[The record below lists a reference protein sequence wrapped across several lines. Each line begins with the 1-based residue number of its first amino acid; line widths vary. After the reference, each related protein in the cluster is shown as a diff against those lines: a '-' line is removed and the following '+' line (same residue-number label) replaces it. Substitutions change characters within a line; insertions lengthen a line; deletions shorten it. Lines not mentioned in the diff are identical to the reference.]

1 MVGKS
6 LSRGRFDLRLLFAI
20 LLMLATTATAVAERR
35 VALVIAEDDYRL
47 VRPLANPV
55 NDGEAMEAALKKLGF
70 EVVLETNRDLR
81 RMRRAL
87 DDFREDAKGADVAL
101 VYFSGHGFEI
111 SGDNRLLPVDADA
124 SSLDQLEKTSLPL
137 EEVRDAVAATAKVG
151 LIVLDACRSDPFT
164 GGSGDGRGAT
174 SLIKDLVDKIKPG
187 LGRVGKAENILFA
200 FSAAPGET
208 AADGTGAN
216 SPFTVALTK
225 YLGTDGLEIR
235 SVLTLVQQEVYD
247 LSRGKQLP
255 YVESGLPKLFFASA
269 AKEQL
274 PERERLLLA
283 MADVTPEMRGAVE
296 RVASDADM
304 PLAPLYGA
312 LISSDTSH
320 LSGESLD
327 AKLRE
332 AADAFVKVRGEMK
345 TLAADDPQVTELR
358 RQAEE
363 QLALGAFDGAR
374 VILAKAADVDN
385 VSRQALKAN
394 FVSRTLSEAATRFL
408 SGGAARATLDYAT
421 AIKDYETVLAL
432 YGEAGQTSLSLE
444 QADRQSRTLEELGI
458 LYTTIGKTDAAGR
471 AFAALVANLEQRAR
485 QETDPSVK
493 RDLAIGHIK
502 FANIKMAQGDLP
514 ASLQNY
520 EAARDML
527 QGLTTNVPDKKDWLG
542 DLAMAHD
549 KIGNVLATQGDVGA
563 AAQAY
568 RQSLS
573 IKQQLADAEPN
584 SVYLLRDLTITYD
597 EIGGLARTAGQL
609 DGAQTAFEESLRI
622 RLALA
627 QNNPDDPRHQRA
639 VSVSYTRIGD
649 VLRERGD
656 AGGALDAYNKSQ
668 IIAEALV
675 RRDSNDTDLKRDLSV
690 GYAKIG
696 NAYGDQKDW
705 PLALEAYQQALAT
718 ARDLAASD
726 PGNTDWQRDLSV
738 CLEKIA
744 GVFDAQGDIAG
755 ALQNYQDS
763 LVIADRLANLDPGNS
778 DWQRDLSI
786 TFEEIGL
793 LETKQRHYEGS
804 KKAFEASLAIRQR
817 LALSDPDNAIWQFD
831 LVQAYINYAY
841 VAKNP
846 KAVLSQALDLTLE
859 LDRTGKLAPR
869 DKPTIKYLRGLLAKL
884 KAAKK

>member
-1 MVGKS
+1 
-6 LSRGRFDLRLLFAI
+6 
-20 LLMLATTATAVAERR
+20 MLATTATAVAERR

-101 VYFSGHGFEI
+101 VYFSGHGVEI

-124 SSLDQLEKTSLPL
+124 SSLDRLEKTSLPL
-137 EEVRDAVAATAKVG
+137 EEVRGAVAATAKVG

-216 SPFTVALTK
+216 SPFTAALTK

-312 LISSDTSH
+312 LISSDISH

-394 FVSRTLSEAATRFL
+394 FVSRTLSEAATLFL

-421 AIKDYETVLAL
+421 AIKDYETVLSL

-458 LYTTIGKTDAAGR
+458 LYTTVGNTDAAGR

-527 QGLTTNVPDKKDWLG
+527 QGLTTDVPDKKDWLG

-568 RQSLS
+568 QQSLS

-656 AGGALDAYNKSQ
+656 AAGALDAYNKSQ

-718 ARDLAASD
+718 ARDLAARD

-744 GVFDAQGDIAG
+744 GVFDAQGNIAG

-763 LVIADRLANLDPGNS
+763 LVIANRLANLDPGNS

>member
-1 MVGKS
+1 
-6 LSRGRFDLRLLFAI
+6 
-20 LLMLATTATAVAERR
+20 MLATTATAVAERR
-35 VALVIAEDDYRL
+35 VALVIADDDYRL
-47 VRPLANPV
+47 VRKLSNPV

-70 EVVLETNRDLR
+70 EVTLETNRDLR

-101 VYFSGHGFEI
+101 VYFSGHGVEI

-151 LIVLDACRSDPFT
+151 LIVLDACRSDPFSGT
-164 GGSGDGRGAT
+164 SGDGRGAT
-174 SLIKDLVDKIKPG
+174 SLIKDLVDKVKPG
-187 LGRVGKAENILFA
+187 LGRIGKAENILFA

-216 SPFTVALTK
+216 SPFTAALTK

-255 YVESGLPKLFFASA
+255 YVENGLPKLFFASA

-312 LISSDTSH
+312 LISTDTSH

-327 AKLRE
+327 ARLRE
-332 AADAFVKVRGEMK
+332 AADAFVKVRDDMK
-345 TLAADDPQVTELR
+345 AFAADDPKVADLR
-358 RQAEE
+358 RQAEQ
-363 QLALGAFDGAR
+363 QLSLGAFDGAR
-374 VILAKAADVDN
+374 VILAKAADIDN
-385 VSRQALKAN
+385 VSRSTLKDK

-408 SGGAARATLDYAT
+408 SGGAARASLDYAT
-421 AIKDYETVLAL
+421 AIKDYETVLSL

-458 LYTTIGKTDAAGR
+458 LYTTVGNVEAAGR
-471 AFAALVANLEQRAR
+471 AFTALLANLEQRSR
-485 QETDPSVK
+485 QESDPSVK
-493 RDLAIGHIK
+493 RDLAISHIK
-502 FANIKMAQGDLP
+502 LANIKMAQGDLP
-514 ASLQNY
+514 ASLENY

-527 QGLTTNVPDKKDWLG
+527 RDLTAKVRDKKDWLG
-542 DLAMAHD
+542 DLATAND

-568 RQSLS
+568 QQSLA
-573 IKQQLADAEPN
+573 IKQQLANAEPN

-597 EIGGLARTAGQL
+597 EIGDLARTAGQL

-627 QNNPDDPRHQRA
+627 ENKPDDPRHQHA

-656 AGGALDAYNKSQ
+656 AAGALDAYNKSQ
-668 IIAEALV
+668 VIAEALV

-696 NAYGDQKDW
+696 KAYSDQKDW
-705 PLALEAYQQALAT
+705 PLALESFQQALAT
-718 ARDLAASD
+718 ARDLAAID

-738 CLEKIA
+738 CLEQVA
-744 GVFDAQGDIAG
+744 EVRREQGDASG

-763 LVIADRLANLDPGNS
+763 LAIADRLAKLDPANS
-778 DWQRDLSI
+778 NWQRDMSI
-786 TFEEIGL
+786 TLQKIGY
-793 LETKQRHYEGS
+793 LETDRRHFEGS
-804 KKAFEASLAIRQR
+804 KAAFEASLAIAQK
-817 LALSDPDNAIWQFD
+817 LAQSDPNNAIWQID
-831 LVQAYINYAY
+831 LARAYVAYAY
-841 VAKNP
+841 VARDP
-846 KAVLSQALDLTLE
+846 KAALTKALKLTLE
-859 LDRTGKLAPR
+859 LDRTGRLAPG
-869 DKPTIKYLRGLLAKL
+869 DKFMIKYLRNLLAHSN
-884 KAAKK
+884 ARKK

>member
-1 MVGKS
+1 M
-6 LSRGRFDLRLLFAI
+6 RLLFAL

-35 VALVIAEDDYRL
+35 VALVIADNDYRL
-47 VRPLANPV
+47 VRKLANPV
-55 NDGEAMEAALKKLGF
+55 NDGEAMEAALKTLGF

-101 VYFSGHGFEI
+101 VYFSGHGVEI

-124 SSLDQLEKTSLPL
+124 SSLDRLEKTSLPL

-174 SLIKDLVDKIKPG
+174 SLIKGLVDKIKPG

-216 SPFTVALTK
+216 SPFTAALTK

-394 FVSRTLSEAATRFL
+394 FVSRTLSEAATLFL

-421 AIKDYETVLAL
+421 AIKDYETVLSL

-458 LYTTIGKTDAAGR
+458 LYTTVGNTDAAGR

-527 QGLTTNVPDKKDWLG
+527 QGLTTDVPDKKDWLG

-568 RQSLS
+568 QQSLS

-584 SVYLLRDLTITYD
+584 SVYLLRDLTIIYD

-656 AGGALDAYNKSQ
+656 SAGALDAYNKSQ

-705 PLALEAYQQALAT
+705 PLALEAYQQARAT

-744 GVFDAQGDIAG
+744 GVFDAQGNIAG

-763 LVIADRLANLDPGNS
+763 LVIANRLANLDPGNS

-793 LETKQRHYEGS
+793 LETKQRHYDGS

-869 DKPTIKYLRGLLAKL
+869 DKPTIKYLRRLLAKL

>member
-1 MVGKS
+1 M
-6 LSRGRFDLRLLFAI
+6 RFLFTL

-35 VALVIAEDDYRL
+35 VALVIADDDYRL
-47 VRPLANPV
+47 VRKLSNPV

-101 VYFSGHGFEI
+101 VYFSGHGVEI

-151 LIVLDACRSDPFT
+151 LIVLDACRSDPFSGT
-164 GGSGDGRGAT
+164 SGDGRGAT
-174 SLIKDLVDKIKPG
+174 SLIKDLVDKVKPG
-187 LGRVGKAENILFA
+187 LGRIGKAENILFA

-208 AADGTGAN
+208 AADGSGAN
-216 SPFTVALTK
+216 SPFTAALTK
-225 YLGTDGLEIR
+225 YLGTEGLEIR

-255 YVESGLPKLFFASA
+255 YVENGLPKLFFASA

-312 LISSDTSH
+312 LISTDNSH
-320 LSGESLD
+320 FSGESLD
-327 AKLRE
+327 ARLRE
-332 AADAFVKVRGEMK
+332 AADAFVKVRDDMK
-345 TLAADDPQVTELR
+345 TLAADDPTVTALR

-363 QLALGAFDGAR
+363 QLSLGAFDGAR
-374 VILAKAADVDN
+374 VILAKAADIDN
-385 VSRQALKAN
+385 VSRNTLKSK

-408 SGGAARATLDYAT
+408 SGGAARASLDYAT
-421 AIKDYETVLAL
+421 AIKDYETVLSL

-458 LYTTIGKTDAAGR
+458 LYTTVGNVEAAGR
-471 AFAALVANLEQRAR
+471 AFTALLANLEQRAS

-502 FANIKMAQGDLP
+502 LANIKMAQGDLS

-527 QGLTTNVPDKKDWLG
+527 QDLTAKIRDKKDWLG
-542 DLAMAHD
+542 DLAMAND

-568 RQSLS
+568 QQSLA
-573 IKQQLADAEPN
+573 IKQQLAEAEPN

-597 EIGGLARTAGQL
+597 EIGDLARTAGQL

-627 QNNPDDPRHQRA
+627 ENKPDDPRHQHA

-656 AGGALDAYNKSQ
+656 AAGALDAYNKSQ
-668 IIAEALV
+668 GIAEALV
-675 RRDSNDTDLKRDLSV
+675 RRDSNNTDLKRDLSV

-696 NAYGDQKDW
+696 KAYSDQKDW
-705 PLALEAYQQALAT
+705 PLALDSFQQALAT
-718 ARDLAASD
+718 ARDLAAID

-738 CLEKIA
+738 CLEQVA
-744 GVFDAQGDIAG
+744 EVLREQGDAIG

-763 LVIADRLANLDPGNS
+763 LAIADRLAKLDPANS
-778 DWQRDLSI
+778 NWQRDMSI
-786 TFEEIGL
+786 TLQKIGY
-793 LETKQRHYEGS
+793 LETDRRHFEGS
-804 KKAFEASLAIRQR
+804 KAAFEASLAIAQK
-817 LALSDPDNAIWQFD
+817 LAQSDPDNAIWQID
-831 LVQAYINYAY
+831 LARAYIAYAY
-841 VAKNP
+841 VARDP
-846 KAVLSQALDLTLE
+846 KAALTKALKLTLE
-859 LDRTGKLAPR
+859 LDRTGRLAPG
-869 DKPTIKYLRGLLAKL
+869 DKFMIKYLRNLLAHSN
-884 KAAKK
+884 ARKK

>member
-1 MVGKS
+1 M
-6 LSRGRFDLRLLFAI
+6 RLLFAL

-55 NDGEAMEAALKKLGF
+55 NDGEVMEVALKKLGF
-70 EVVLETNRDLR
+70 EVVVETNRDLR

-87 DDFREDAKGADVAL
+87 DDFREDAMGADVAL
-101 VYFSGHGFEI
+101 VYFSGHGVEI

-124 SSLDQLEKTSLPL
+124 SSLDQLEETSLPL

-164 GGSGDGRGAT
+164 GGNGDGRGAT

-216 SPFTVALTK
+216 SPFTAALIK

-458 LYTTIGKTDAAGR
+458 LYTTVGNTDAAGR

-520 EAARDML
+520 EAAKDML
-527 QGLTTNVPDKKDWLG
+527 QGLTTDVPDKKDWLG

-568 RQSLS
+568 QQSLS

-656 AGGALDAYNKSQ
+656 AAGALDAYNKSQ

-763 LVIADRLANLDPGNS
+763 LVIADRLAKLDPGNS

>member
-1 MVGKS
+1 M
-6 LSRGRFDLRLLFAI
+6 RLLFAL

-47 VRPLANPV
+47 VRKLSNPV

-101 VYFSGHGFEI
+101 VYFSGHGVEI

-208 AADGTGAN
+208 AADDGTGAN
-216 SPFTVALTK
+216 SPFTAALTK

-374 VILAKAADVDN
+374 VIFAKAADVDN

-458 LYTTIGKTDAAGR
+458 LYTTVGNTDAAGR

-527 QGLTTNVPDKKDWLG
+527 QGLTTDVPDKKDWLG
-542 DLAMAHD
+542 DLAMAND

-568 RQSLS
+568 QQSLT

-627 QNNPDDPRHQRA
+627 QNNPDDPKHQRA

-656 AGGALDAYNKSQ
+656 AAGALDAYNKSQ

-869 DKPTIKYLRGLLAKL
+869 DKPTIKYLRRLLAKL

>member
-1 MVGKS
+1 M
-6 LSRGRFDLRLLFAI
+6 RLLFAL

-55 NDGEAMEAALKKLGF
+55 NDGEVMEVALKKLGF
-70 EVVLETNRDLR
+70 EVVVETNRDLR

-87 DDFREDAKGADVAL
+87 DDFREDAMGADVAL
-101 VYFSGHGFEI
+101 VYFSGHGVEI

-164 GGSGDGRGAT
+164 GGNGDGRGAT

-216 SPFTVALTK
+216 SPFTAALIK

-458 LYTTIGKTDAAGR
+458 LYTTVGNTDAAGR

-527 QGLTTNVPDKKDWLG
+527 QGLTTDVPDKKDWLG
-542 DLAMAHD
+542 DLAMAND
-549 KIGNVLATQGDVGA
+549 KIGNVLATQGDLGA

-568 RQSLS
+568 QQSLS

-656 AGGALDAYNKSQ
+656 AAGALDAYNKSQ

-705 PLALEAYQQALAT
+705 PFALEAYQQALAT

>member
-1 MVGKS
+1 M
-6 LSRGRFDLRLLFAI
+6 RLLFAL

-35 VALVIAEDDYRL
+35 VALVIADNDYRL
-47 VRPLANPV
+47 VRKLANPV
-55 NDGEAMEAALKKLGF
+55 NDGEAMEAALKTLGF

-101 VYFSGHGFEI
+101 VYFSGHGVEI

-124 SSLDQLEKTSLPL
+124 SSLDRLEKTSLPL

-174 SLIKDLVDKIKPG
+174 SLIKGLVDKIKPG

-216 SPFTVALTK
+216 SPFTAALTK

-394 FVSRTLSEAATRFL
+394 FVSRTLSEAATLFL
-408 SGGAARATLDYAT
+408 SGAAARATLDYAT

-527 QGLTTNVPDKKDWLG
+527 QDLTARVPDKKDWLG
-542 DLAMAHD
+542 DLAMAND

-568 RQSLS
+568 QQSLS

-584 SVYLLRDLTITYD
+584 SVYLLRGLTITYD

-656 AGGALDAYNKSQ
+656 AAGALDAYHKSQ

-744 GVFDAQGDIAG
+744 GVFDAQGNIAG

-763 LVIADRLANLDPGNS
+763 LVIANRLANLDPGNS

-793 LETKQRHYEGS
+793 LETKQRHYDGS

-869 DKPTIKYLRGLLAKL
+869 DKPTIRYLRRLLAKL

>member
-1 MVGKS
+1 M
-6 LSRGRFDLRLLFAI
+6 RFLFAL

-35 VALVIAEDDYRL
+35 VALVIADDDYRL
-47 VRPLANPV
+47 VRRLSNPV

-101 VYFSGHGFEI
+101 VYFSGHGVEI

-151 LIVLDACRSDPFT
+151 LIVLDACRSDPFA
-164 GGSGDGRGAT
+164 GGSGEGRGAT
-174 SLIKDLVDKIKPG
+174 SLIKDMVDKIKPG

-208 AADGTGAN
+208 AADGTDAN
-216 SPFTVALTK
+216 SPFTAALAK
-225 YLGTDGLEIR
+225 YLDTDGLEIR

-296 RVASDADM
+296 RIASDADM

-332 AADAFVKVRGEMK
+332 AADAFVKVRGEMT
-345 TLAADDPQVTELR
+345 TLAADDPKVTELR
-358 RQAEE
+358 RQAED
-363 QLALGAFDGAR
+363 QLSLGAFDGAR

-394 FVSRTLSEAATRFL
+394 FASRTLSEAATRFL
-408 SGGAARATLDYAT
+408 SGGAARASLDYAT
-421 AIKDYETVLAL
+421 AIKDYETVLSL

-444 QADRQSRTLEELGI
+444 QADRQSRTMEELGI
-458 LYTTIGKTDAAGR
+458 LYTTVGNVEAAGR
-471 AFAALVANLEQRAR
+471 AFTALLANLEQRSR

-493 RDLAIGHIK
+493 RDLAISHIK
-502 FANIKMAQGDLP
+502 LANIKMAQGDLP

-520 EAARDML
+520 EAARGML
-527 QGLTTNVPDKKDWLG
+527 QDLTAGVPDKTPWLG
-542 DLAMAHD
+542 DLAMAND

-568 RQSLS
+568 QQSLA

-584 SVYLLRDLTITYD
+584 NVYLLRDLTITYD
-597 EIGGLARTAGQL
+597 EIGDLARTAGQL

-627 QNNPDDPRHQRA
+627 QNNPDDPRHQQA

-656 AGGALDAYNKSQ
+656 AAGALDAYNKSQ
-668 IIAEALV
+668 GIAEALV

-696 NAYGDQKDW
+696 KAYSDQKDW
-705 PLALEAYQQALAT
+705 PPALESFQQALAT
-718 ARDLAASD
+718 ARDLAAID

-738 CLEKIA
+738 CLEQVA
-744 GVFDAQGDIAG
+744 EVLREQGDAGG

-763 LVIADRLANLDPGNS
+763 LAIADRLARLDPANS
-778 DWQRDLSI
+778 NWQRDKSI
-786 TFEEIGL
+786 TLQKIGY
-793 LETKQRHYEGS
+793 LETDRRHFEGS
-804 KKAFEASLAIRQR
+804 KAAFEASLAIAQK
-817 LALSDPDNAIWQFD
+817 LAQSDPNNAIWQID
-831 LVQAYINYAY
+831 LARAYVAYAY
-841 VAKNP
+841 VARDP
-846 KAVLSQALDLTLE
+846 KAALTKALKLTLE
-859 LDRTGKLAPR
+859 LDRTGRLAPGDR
-869 DKPTIKYLRGLLAKL
+869 FMIKYLRNLLAHSN
-884 KAAKK
+884 ARKK

>member
-1 MVGKS
+1 M
-6 LSRGRFDLRLLFAI
+6 RLLFAL

-47 VRPLANPV
+47 VRKLSNPV

-101 VYFSGHGFEI
+101 VYFSGHGVEI

-208 AADGTGAN
+208 AADDGTGAN
-216 SPFTVALTK
+216 SPFTAALTK

-458 LYTTIGKTDAAGR
+458 LYTTVGNTDAAGR

-527 QGLTTNVPDKKDWLG
+527 QGLTTDVPDKKDWLG

-568 RQSLS
+568 QQSLS

-656 AGGALDAYNKSQ
+656 AAGALDAYNKSQ

-705 PLALEAYQQALAT
+705 PLALEAYQQARAT

-744 GVFDAQGDIAG
+744 GVFDAQGNIAG

-763 LVIADRLANLDPGNS
+763 LVIANRLANLDPGNS

-793 LETKQRHYEGS
+793 LETKQRHYDGS

-869 DKPTIKYLRGLLAKL
+869 DKPTIKYLRRLLAKL

>member
-1 MVGKS
+1 M
-6 LSRGRFDLRLLFAI
+6 RLLFAL

-35 VALVIAEDDYRL
+35 VALVIADNDYRL
-47 VRPLANPV
+47 VRKLANPV
-55 NDGEAMEAALKKLGF
+55 NDGEAMEAALKTLGF

-101 VYFSGHGFEI
+101 VYFSGHGVEI

-124 SSLDQLEKTSLPL
+124 SSLDRLEKTSLPL

-174 SLIKDLVDKIKPG
+174 SLIKGLVDKIKPG

-216 SPFTVALTK
+216 SPFTAALTK

-394 FVSRTLSEAATRFL
+394 FVSRTLSEAATLFL

-421 AIKDYETVLAL
+421 AIKDYETVLSL

-458 LYTTIGKTDAAGR
+458 LYTTVGNTDAAGR

-527 QGLTTNVPDKKDWLG
+527 QGLTTDVPDKKDWLG

-568 RQSLS
+568 QQSLS

-656 AGGALDAYNKSQ
+656 AAGALDAYNKSQ

-705 PLALEAYQQALAT
+705 PLALEAYQQARAT

-744 GVFDAQGDIAG
+744 GVFDAQGNIAG

-763 LVIADRLANLDPGNS
+763 LVIANRLANLDPGNS

-793 LETKQRHYEGS
+793 LETKQRHYDGS

-869 DKPTIKYLRGLLAKL
+869 DKPTIKYLRRLLAKL